1 MTPDLVSKPQV
12 MRPWWRGPPGLK
24 ASTCC
29 MSRRQES
36 WCRAGSQPEAVGRE
50 AALGSLCINQKSL
63 GAPTLGPTDLLPVV
77 GGVRE
82 QGGDVEHDLVVLV
95 RCVEGVGSRGVS

>member
-1 MTPDLVSKPQV
+1 
-12 MRPWWRGPPGLK
+12 MRW
-24 ASTCC
+24 C
-29 MSRRQES
+29 QES
-36 WCRAGSQPEAVGRE
+36 RCRAGSQPKAVGRE
-50 AALGSLCINQKSL
+50 GALGSLCINQKSL

>member
-1 MTPDLVSKPQV
+1 MTPDLVSKPQM
-12 MRPWWRGPPGLK
+12 MRLWWRGPPGLK

-29 MSRRQES
+29 MRWCQES
-36 WCRAGSQPEAVGRE
+36 RCRAGSQPKAVGRDG
-50 AALGSLCINQKSL
+50 ALGSLCINQKSL

>member
-1 MTPDLVSKPQV
+1 MTPDLVPKPQV

-29 MSRRQES
+29 MSRHQES
-36 WCRAGSQPEAVGRE
+36 WCWTGSQPEAVERE

>member
-1 MTPDLVSKPQV
+1 MTPDLVSKPQM
-12 MRPWWRGPPGLK
+12 MRLWWRGPPGLK

-29 MSRRQES
+29 MRWCQES
-36 WCRAGSQPEAVGRE
+36 RCRAGSQPKAVGRE
-50 AALGSLCINQKSL
+50 GALGSLCINQKSL